1 MSCGVKGV
9 LALFAV
15 QPLADEPYDA
25 PPKRGTGADSLSR
38 VLERSKHAGALMQV
52 CAEQL
57 SSVNDAIEQAL
68 ASRDALPGIQ
78 DALGRNVALAGRAQA
93 ASAELSSVNRALQAA
108 IRDRD
113 LVDHQF
119 AASEEQ
125 ERASRRAAFH
135 DGLTGLPNRALFN
148 DRLEHGFEQA
158 QRHGWSLAVMF
169 VDLDDFKIIN
179 DTHGHAA
186 GDSVLQAIAHRLT
199 DNARGEDTVSRLGGD
214 EFLYLLTGVRDESN
228 IGMIADKII
237 RAIQVPYKFT
247 LRDAEIHA
255 SVGAS
260 IGISIFPKNG
270 TSVETLIKSADAAMY
285 RAKQAGSGYAFA
297 H

>member
-1 MSCGVKGV
+1 MDDRLRRQG
-9 LALFAV
+9 
-15 QPLADEPYDA
+15 PMTDDTYDS
-25 PPKRGTGADSLSR
+25 PPQSGTGADSLSR
-38 VLERSKHAGALMQV
+38 VLERSERAGALLQV
-52 CAEQL
+52 CADEL
-57 SSVNDAIEQAL
+57 SSVNDAIERAL
-68 ASRDALPGIQ
+68 ASPDALAGVQ
-78 DALGRNVALAGRAQA
+78 GALGRNVALAARVQA
-93 ASAELSSVNRALQAA
+93 ASAELSSVNRALQGE

-113 LVDHQF
+113 MVDHQF

-125 ERASRRAAFH
+125 EQASRRAAFH
-135 DGLTGLPNRALFN
+135 DALTGLPNRALFN

-169 VDLDDFKIIN
+169 MDLDDFKIIN

-199 DNARGEDTVSRLGGD
+199 ENARGEDTVSRLGGD
-214 EFLYLLTGVRDESN
+214 EFLYLLTGIRDESK

-237 RAIQVPYKFT
+237 RAIQAPCKFK
-247 LRDAEIHA
+247 LRDVEIQA

-260 IGISIFPKNG
+260 IGISIFPRNG
-270 TSVETLIKSADAAMY
+270 NSVAALIKSADAAMY